1 MMTITSRAAA
11 IAITSLFLVSAAS
24 AQTTPPAAAQKTDA
38 AAPAEK
44 KASKP
49 RTAESI
55 ECSKEADAKNLHG
68 KAERKPFMRECK
80 RAAREA
86 AAKK

>member
-1 MMTITSRAAA
+1 MMTIISRAAA
-11 IAITSLFLVSAAS
+11 IAIASLFLMSAAS
-24 AQTTPPAAAQKTDA
+24 AQTTPPEKTDA

-44 KASKP
+44 KAAKP

-55 ECSKEADAKNLHG
+55 ACSKEADAKNIHG
-68 KAERKPFMRECK
+68 KKDRGPFMRECK

-86 AAKK
+86 AAAKK